1 MRYVFVA
8 LVCGIFVSTCA
19 SVREGDDEA
28 AAVGTDPKAAET
40 LRAMSVYLQRAR
52 AFTFTTRIEYETVG
66 TPKLQYGA
74 VQSASVRR
82 PDRLRVEYR
91 GDLSD
96 RMGWFDGRHLT
107 YLDPGEGFFA
117 QVKTGPTLD
126 AALDRLFDVGG
137 FNFPLS
143 DFFYSDVY
151 ESLTDGTTE
160 SAHLGLHSVDG
171 VECHHLYFGA
181 ETAGFEIWVDA
192 GEQPLPRKFVITY
205 KQLEQAPQFSA
216 TFVHWD
222 LATPLA
228 DTHFRHDLPEDA
240 LRIELVTGGDRGGFG
255 PRAAHVR
262 DWRHARVSA
271 RRIVFGAW
279 SPKQPQPTTVV
290 YAGKAPYTYADGVYH
305 VKKSATCYVTVPPPS
320 GAVIESLPEGS
331 VTIHHEDETYYYY
344 YVGSFYMRARKG
356 YQVVAAPVGATVT
369 YAPKKAGKKTIADKT
384 YYVYGGVYYLP
395 RFVDGLTLYQVVARP
410 GAGKP
415 PAPDVLD
422 ELPDGNITVKHDET
436 DYYYIDGDWFV
447 EIEGGYISTRAP
459 VGASVPYL
467 PVDVEKQGKGFA
479 CKGMYYEPY
488 TKEGVTL
495 FKVERSA

>member
-1 MRYVFVA
+1 MRKAFVA
-8 LVCGIFVSTCA
+8 LACGIFVSTCA
-19 SVREGDDEA
+19 STREPEQDI

-40 LRAMSVYLQRAR
+40 LRAMSVYLRRAR
-52 AFTFTTRIEYETVG
+52 AFTFTARIEHETAG

-91 GDLSD
+91 GDLND
-96 RMGWFDGRHLT
+96 RLGWFDGRHLT
-107 YLDPGEGFFA
+107 YLDPGANVYA
-117 QVKTGPTLD
+117 QLMAGPTLD
-126 AALDRLFDVGG
+126 AALDRLLDEGG
-137 FNFPLS
+137 FDFPLAG
-143 DFFYSDVY
+143 FFYGDVY

-160 SAHLGLHSVDG
+160 SAYLGLHSVEG
-171 VECHHLYFGA
+171 VECHHLYFGR
-181 ETAGFEIWVDA
+181 ETTAFQIWVDA
-192 GEQPLPRKFVITY
+192 GDQPLPRRFVITY
-205 KQLEQAPQFSA
+205 RQLEQAPQLGA
-216 TFVHWD
+216 TFLHWD
-222 LATPLA
+222 LTTPLA
-228 DTHFRHDLPEDA
+228 DTHFRPDLPEDA
-240 LRIELVTGGDRGGFG
+240 LRIELVTGGDWGGFG
-255 PRAAHVR
+255 PRAAHVL

-290 YAGKAPYTYADGVYH
+290 YAGKAPYAYADGVYH

-320 GAVIESLPEGS
+320 GAVIETLPEGS

-344 YVGSFYMRARKG
+344 VGSFHMRTRKG

-369 YAPKKAGKKTIADKT
+369 YAPKKAEKKTIDGKT

-395 RFVDGLTLYQVVARP
+395 KFVDGLTLYQVVAKP
-410 GAGKP
+410 GKKP

-422 ELPDGNITVKHDET
+422 ELPAGNITIKHDET
-436 DYYYIDGDWFV
+436 DYYYVDGDWFV

-467 PVDVEKQGKGFA
+467 PLDAEKQGKGFV
-479 CKGMYYEPY
+479 CNGMYYEPY

-495 FKVERSA
+495 FRVERSA